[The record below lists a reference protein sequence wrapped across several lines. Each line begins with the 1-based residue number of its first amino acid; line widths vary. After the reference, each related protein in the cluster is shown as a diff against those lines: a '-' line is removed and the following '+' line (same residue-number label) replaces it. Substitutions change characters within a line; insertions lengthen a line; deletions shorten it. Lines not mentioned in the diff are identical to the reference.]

1 MHVAQA
7 ELAGSVA
14 ISLAFR
20 FLAKCS
26 VFKSDLAFLLF
37 DLHLLIIRV
46 LRTISISNISWDVF
60 LGVALFL
67 FLFLSA
73 TFLSQSGSF
82 FLAILLFLSTL
93 GFGGTI
99 HSELSPLED
108 EVLFLNQRFLH
119 LIFRFKHDVANTLT
133 KVSLGVSDQ
142 SDIFYFA
149 TVDESSPQ
157 LFLTHNKRQV
167 ADENRLCKVLPRI
180 YERVA
185 ATFRQDFLLSFLFS
199 QGKST
204 CVHTNVS
211 LFEKHLVE
219 FDFGILTACFF
230 FVKDVGI
237 LAVLKIA
244 QLFRDNLC
252 ALRLLGVL
260 NDADGAEPNLFNFAT
275 GPEKL
280 LESLGCGVD
289 GHIAYEN
296 CALFTIF
303 QLEC

>member
-1 MHVAQA
+1 MHVAQRK
-7 ELAGSVA
+7 LTGSVP

-37 DLHLLIIRV
+37 DLHLLIVRV
-46 LRTISISNISWDVF
+46 LRAISISNVSWDLF
-60 LGVALFL
+60 LRVALFL

-82 FLAILLFLSTL
+82 LLAILLFLSAF
-93 GFGGTI
+93 GFGGAI
-99 HSELSPLED
+99 HSELSALKN
-108 EVLFLNQRFLH
+108 EVLLLDQRFLH
-119 LIFRFKHDVANTLT
+119 LIFSFKHDVANTLS
-133 KVSLGVSDQ
+133 KVSLGVSDE

-149 TVDESSPQ
+149 AVDKSSPQ
-157 LFLTHNKRQV
+157 FFLAHNKRQV

-180 YERVA
+180 YEGVP
-185 ATFRQDFLLSFLFS
+185 ATFRKHFFLSFLFS

-204 CVHTNVS
+204 SVHTNVS

-219 FDFGILTACFF
+219 FDFGLLAARFF

-237 LAVLKIA
+237 LAVLEIA
-244 QLFRDNLC
+244 QLFRDNLR

-260 NDADGAEPNLFNFAT
+260 NDAD
-275 GPEKL
+275 
-280 LESLGCGVD
+280 
-289 GHIAYEN
+289 
-296 CALFTIF
+296 
-303 QLEC
+303 